1 MFVSEISNQCLP
13 LPCHTSG
20 YERCVDGRGF
30 FTCVCRAGWRGQ
42 RCEEGEMRSSEHR
55 RRRERA
61 LISIQDCLISFM

>member
-1 MFVSEISNQCLP
+1 MCVSEISNQCLP

-20 YERCVDGRGF
+20 YERCVDGRGS

-55 RRRERA
+55 RQRERE
-61 LISIQDCLISFM
+61 L